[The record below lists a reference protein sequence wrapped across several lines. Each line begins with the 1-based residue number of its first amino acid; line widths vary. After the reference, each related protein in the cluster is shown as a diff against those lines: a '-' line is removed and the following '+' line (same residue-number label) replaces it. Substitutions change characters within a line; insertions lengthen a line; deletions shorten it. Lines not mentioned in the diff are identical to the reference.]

1 MQISDTSG
9 AQLKDQFLTL
19 LVTQLQNQDPL
30 DPVKQENFIA
40 QLAQFS
46 VVEGVEEL
54 NVQFADILYSQQVLN
69 GFDLVDKDVSYVLPG
84 DAAPRRGHVDQV
96 FIENGGIS
104 VVIGAD
110 TIPVSQVLGVFA
122 D

>member
-1 MQISDTSG
+1 MQLSGTSA

-19 LVTQLQNQDPL
+19 LVTQLQHQDPL
-30 DPVKQENFIA
+30 DPVKQEDFIA

-54 NVQFADILYSQQVLN
+54 NVQFSDVLYSQQVLN
-69 GFDLVDKDVSYVLPG
+69 GFNLVDKEVSYLLPG
-84 DAAPRRGHVDQV
+84 DAEPRRGHVDEV
-96 FIENGGIS
+96 FIENGAINI
-104 VVIGAD
+104 VVGEHTVPI
-110 TIPVSQVLGVFA
+110 SQVLGVFS